1 MNSLQVVI
9 AAAREARLNAD
20 GHQQLARA
28 IEQVLAQLEA
38 AGQSVPELEHRR
50 LRIERLEQ
58 QLQKAGFEPEQ
69 CPPIEKGPQSKPLRA
84 VDASESESAEG

>member
-20 GHQQLARA
+20 GHEQLARA
-28 IEQVLAQLEA
+28 IELVLAQLEA
-38 AGQSVPELEHRR
+38 AGQSVPELERRR
-50 LRIERLEQ
+50 LRIEQLEQ
-58 QLQKAGFEPEQ
+58 QLRKTGLEPVEN
-69 CPPIEKGPQSKPLRA
+69 PPTESDPQSTPLRA

>member
-20 GHQQLARA
+20 GHEQLARA
-28 IEQVLAQLEA
+28 IEQVLTQLEA

-50 LRIERLEQ
+50 LRIEQLEDQ
-58 QLQKAGFEPEQ
+58 FRALDIEPD
-69 CPPIEKGPQSKPLRA
+69 PPTESDPQSTPLRA

>member
-1 MNSLQVVI
+1 
-9 AAAREARLNAD
+9 
-20 GHQQLARA
+20 
-28 IEQVLAQLEA
+28 
-38 AGQSVPELEHRR
+38 VPELEHRR